1 MKLIQTKANIKN
13 GQFFLDSTD
22 ENLPQSGEVE
32 VVIICRDNLEQT
44 DFKETQIAMQKSF
57 QEAGIETRE
66 QIIEL
71 IRDVKRELFAERHN
85 ENFIF

>member
-13 GQFFLDSTD
+13 GQLFLDSTD

-32 VVIICRDNLEQT
+32 VVIICRDHLEQA

-71 IRDVKRELFAERHN
+71 IQDVKRELFAERHN